1 MKFVKNYTFS
11 DQYQIWR
18 LLISGSDK
26 LIIELRDTDKK
37 EMFFSCI
44 DIHTGEPVFSKKQL
58 DEPYWIGIEQIHNDV
73 IFFHKFAKPDMPGH
87 REIIAFD
94 IITQEI
100 LWTSDQ
106 YTFLFIFNDKLY
118 VSTESFE
125 GNKYYTLDYKN
136 GKVIEKLIAD
146 SVEIAKLKNIADQSL
161 NYDNYI
167 FPKTFESGNSG
178 VSENV
183 NILINKEANNLDII
197 GNIEYTEFRGLLL
210 FNMHIKVL
218 DNSLVNK
225 FFVKNLENGEEIF
238 TEILNANVNAFA
250 PDSFFCY
257 KNYVLMLKE
266 KKELLVYKIE

>member
-1 MKFVKNYTFS
+1 MKFVKKYTYS
-11 DQYQIWR
+11 DRHQIWR

-26 LIIELRDTDKK
+26 LIIELRDTDNK
-37 EMFFSCI
+37 EVFFSCL

-58 DEPYWIGIEQIHNDV
+58 DEPYWIGIEQVHDDV

-94 IITQEI
+94 IFTQDI
-100 LWTSDQ
+100 LWKSYE
-106 YTFLFIFNDKLY
+106 YTFLFIFDDKLY

-125 GNKYYTLDYKN
+125 GNKYFALDYKN
-136 GKVIEKLIAD
+136 GKVIEELKV
-146 SVEIAKLKNIADQSL
+146 SSTEIAKLRNIADQSIS
-161 NYDNYI
+161 YDNYI
-167 FPKTFESGNSG
+167 FPEIFEPGNSG
-178 VSENV
+178 VNENV
-183 NILINKEANNLDII
+183 NILIGKEAKNLDII
-197 GNIEYTEFRGLLL
+197 GNIEYTEFKGLLL
-210 FNMHIKVL
+210 FNVHFKVL

-225 FFVKNLENGEEIF
+225 FFVKNLETGEEIF

-257 KNYVLMLKE
+257 KNYVLILKE